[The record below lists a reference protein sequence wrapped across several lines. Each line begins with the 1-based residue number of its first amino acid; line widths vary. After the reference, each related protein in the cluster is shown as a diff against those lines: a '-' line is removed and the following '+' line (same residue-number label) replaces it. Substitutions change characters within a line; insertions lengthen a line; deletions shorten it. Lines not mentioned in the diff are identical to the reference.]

1 MELFVTTGGI
11 AFRILL
17 GFFLISNFQV
27 PFVQSQPGPVGNLT
41 VVTSTTSASLSWTT
55 TAQSNVSYIVMVVE
69 ANKTSSTNSTSANVT
84 GLIPATRYT
93 FTVSA
98 VAQDNQTVG
107 SNAIIIKYTKP
118 GPVGNLTVVTST
130 TSASLSWTTP
140 AQSNVSYIVM
150 VVEANKTSSTN
161 STSANVTGL
170 IPATSYTFTVTAVAQ
185 DNQTVGSSATIIKY
199 TIPDTVGN
207 LTVMASTTSATLS
220 WNPPNG
226 GNVTYR
232 VVVVDI
238 DKIFWT
244 NSSFINVT
252 DLSPAT
258 SYTFIVTAVTQDNQ
272 TEGSNA
278 TITKYTMPD
287 TVGNLTFMASINSAS
302 LSWNPSN
309 GGNVIYKVQVVDI
322 GRILWTN
329 SSSINVT
336 DLFPATSYTFS
347 VAAVALDNQ
356 TEGSNTTIT
365 RYTLPDTVGNLT
377 FMASI
382 KSASL
387 SWNPSNGGN
396 VIYKVQI
403 VDIGR
408 ILWTNSSSINVTDL
422 FPATSYTFS
431 VTAIALDNQTEG
443 SNTSITRYTLPDTVG
458 SLTFMASI
466 KSASLSWNPSNGD
479 NVIYKVQVV
488 DIGRI
493 LWTSSSSINVTDLLL
508 ATSYTFSVAAVALD
522 NQTEGSNTTITRYT
536 LPDTVGNLTFMAST
550 TSASLSWNPPN
561 GGNVTYRVQVVDI
574 GRILWTN
581 ISSINVT
588 DLTPATSYTFS
599 VTAVALDN
607 QTEGSNVTITQY
619 TQPGTVGNLKVIV
632 SNTSAAVFWNPPY
645 GGNVTYKVMVWGN
658 GEIFWT
664 NSSSI
669 NVTDLFPATNYTF
682 RVTAVTLD
690 NQTEGISATI
700 TRYTLPNVIVNPTS
714 VALSTSSISLN
725 WNQPIGG
732 SVTYKVYLLN
742 NGTVVLTN
750 MPSINVTGLMPA
762 TSYRFSVSAVAQD
775 NKTEGNNVTMTQY
788 TKPDIV
794 NLTSVA
800 LSTSSISLN
809 WNQPHGGSVT
819 YKVYLLNN
827 GTVVLTSMLSINSVL
842 AVAQDNKT
850 EGNNVTIMQYTKPG
864 PIGNLT
870 VTASSTF
877 ALVSWN
883 LLNGSSVTYRVM
895 VVGTSKI
902 FWTNSSSIT
911 VTDLIPATNYTF
923 RVTAVALDNQTEGSS
938 ATIEQYTLPNVIV
951 NPTSVALS
959 TSSISLSW
967 SPPYG
972 GSVTYRVY
980 LLNSGTVLLTNMPSI
995 NVTGLMPATSYRF
1008 SVSAVAQ
1015 DNKTEGNNVT
1025 ITQYTKPVKVEQLN
1039 TTTITETSILLSWH
1053 QVQGVNVSYKIIVL
1067 DQQSYISTFYTST
1080 SFFNVT
1086 GLSSGTSF
1094 SFNVTALAAD
1104 NSTEGY
1110 PNTIT
1115 GCTNAA
1121 QVQNADCFGPD
1132 NNPVLNITW
1141 QPPSGSYSEINISIS
1156 NTQGLYTAFPS
1167 NNFYTVYNLK
1177 YAANYTIRITTIS
1190 CGEKSSDVV
1199 LNCKTGISSPPVPSG
1214 PLNLN
1219 VKVITYQTVT
1229 FVFKSF
1235 SNENGNI
1242 DAYAV
1247 IVTSDTG
1254 STTPNNLS
1262 LTKTYTDYNNKNT
1275 DSYVTAIITPV
1286 SEEPTVIIGDGTA
1299 YYGYTNGVLAAT
1311 KAYRIAVAAF
1321 TKLTLSGNRA
1331 SNGNLIDTAKS
1342 YFSITQF
1349 SNTINIPE
1357 NPAVIGGAVGGTL
1370 AALLILA
1377 LLTAILFIYWKRR
1390 SKKLS
1395 SSGNTVPFNKI
1406 KKFFRNI
1413 PVKVEHYEDYYLQQT
1428 ANENCGFAIEFE
1440 DLKSVGTNQSKMA
1453 GLALDNKG
1461 KNRYNNVLPYDAS
1474 RVKLLNQGN
1483 ISGDYINANYMPGYN
1498 SKKEFIAAQGPLPS
1512 TTADFWRMIWEQN
1525 VHTLIML
1532 TRCNEQ
1538 GRVKCEQY
1546 WPSSNTQTFGNI
1558 QVSLVSDTATEEWT
1572 IRDFTIKNP
1581 TSGEKRNIRH
1591 FHFTAWPDHGVPE
1604 TTDLLIKFRDL
1615 VREYMNLHSRN
1626 SPTLIHCSAGV
1637 GRTGTLIALDH
1648 LIHQID
1654 REGMADVYGIVY
1666 GLRMHRPLMVQTED
1680 QYVFLNRC
1688 AMDIIRS
1695 KDFSNSD
1702 LIYQNTA
1709 ALGIYE
1715 NFVPNFKREN
1725 GYRC

>member
-278 TITKYTMPD
+278 TITKYT
-287 TVGNLTFMASINSAS
+287 I
-302 LSWNPSN
+302 
-309 GGNVIYKVQVVDI
+309 
-322 GRILWTN
+322 
-329 SSSINVT
+329 
-336 DLFPATSYTFS
+336 
-347 VAAVALDNQ
+347 
-356 TEGSNTTIT
+356 
-365 RYTLPDTVGNLT
+365 
-377 FMASI
+377 
-382 KSASL
+382 
-387 SWNPSNGGN
+387 
-396 VIYKVQI
+396 
-403 VDIGR
+403 
-408 ILWTNSSSINVTDL
+408 
-422 FPATSYTFS
+422 
-431 VTAIALDNQTEG
+431 
-443 SNTSITRYTLPDTVG
+443 
-458 SLTFMASI
+458 
-466 KSASLSWNPSNGD
+466 
-479 NVIYKVQVV
+479 
-488 DIGRI
+488 
-493 LWTSSSSINVTDLLL
+493 
-508 ATSYTFSVAAVALD
+508 
-522 NQTEGSNTTITRYT
+522 
-536 LPDTVGNLTFMAST
+536 PDTVGNLTFMAST

-700 TRYTLPNVIVNPTS
+700 TR
-714 VALSTSSISLN
+714 
-725 WNQPIGG
+725 
-732 SVTYKVYLLN
+732 
-742 NGTVVLTN
+742 
-750 MPSINVTGLMPA
+750 
-762 TSYRFSVSAVAQD
+762 
-775 NKTEGNNVTMTQY
+775 
-788 TKPDIV
+788 
-794 NLTSVA
+794 
-800 LSTSSISLN
+800 
-809 WNQPHGGSVT
+809 
-819 YKVYLLNN
+819 
-827 GTVVLTSMLSINSVL
+827 
-842 AVAQDNKT
+842 
-850 EGNNVTIMQYTKPG
+850 
-864 PIGNLT
+864 
-870 VTASSTF
+870 
-877 ALVSWN
+877 
-883 LLNGSSVTYRVM
+883 
-895 VVGTSKI
+895 
-902 FWTNSSSIT
+902 
-911 VTDLIPATNYTF
+911 
-923 RVTAVALDNQTEGSS
+923 
-938 ATIEQYTLPNVIV
+938 YTLPNVIV

-1395 SSGNTVPFNKI
+1395 SSGNTVPFNK
-1406 KKFFRNI
+1406 
-1413 PVKVEHYEDYYLQQT
+1413 
-1428 ANENCGFAIEFE
+1428 
-1440 DLKSVGTNQSKMA
+1440 
-1453 GLALDNKG
+1453 
-1461 KNRYNNVLPYDAS
+1461 
-1474 RVKLLNQGN
+1474 
-1483 ISGDYINANYMPGYN
+1483 
-1498 SKKEFIAAQGPLPS
+1498 
-1512 TTADFWRMIWEQN
+1512 
-1525 VHTLIML
+1525 
-1532 TRCNEQ
+1532 
-1538 GRVKCEQY
+1538 
-1546 WPSSNTQTFGNI
+1546 
-1558 QVSLVSDTATEEWT
+1558 
-1572 IRDFTIKNP
+1572 
-1581 TSGEKRNIRH
+1581 
-1591 FHFTAWPDHGVPE
+1591 
-1604 TTDLLIKFRDL
+1604 
-1615 VREYMNLHSRN
+1615 
-1626 SPTLIHCSAGV
+1626 
-1637 GRTGTLIALDH
+1637 
-1648 LIHQID
+1648 
-1654 REGMADVYGIVY
+1654 
-1666 GLRMHRPLMVQTED
+1666 
-1680 QYVFLNRC
+1680 
-1688 AMDIIRS
+1688 
-1695 KDFSNSD
+1695 
-1702 LIYQNTA
+1702 
-1709 ALGIYE
+1709 
-1715 NFVPNFKREN
+1715 
-1725 GYRC
+1725 

>member
-278 TITKYTMPD
+278 TITKYT
-287 TVGNLTFMASINSAS
+287 I
-302 LSWNPSN
+302 
-309 GGNVIYKVQVVDI
+309 
-322 GRILWTN
+322 
-329 SSSINVT
+329 
-336 DLFPATSYTFS
+336 
-347 VAAVALDNQ
+347 
-356 TEGSNTTIT
+356 
-365 RYTLPDTVGNLT
+365 
-377 FMASI
+377 
-382 KSASL
+382 
-387 SWNPSNGGN
+387 
-396 VIYKVQI
+396 
-403 VDIGR
+403 
-408 ILWTNSSSINVTDL
+408 
-422 FPATSYTFS
+422 
-431 VTAIALDNQTEG
+431 
-443 SNTSITRYTLPDTVG
+443 
-458 SLTFMASI
+458 
-466 KSASLSWNPSNGD
+466 
-479 NVIYKVQVV
+479 
-488 DIGRI
+488 
-493 LWTSSSSINVTDLLL
+493 
-508 ATSYTFSVAAVALD
+508 
-522 NQTEGSNTTITRYT
+522 
-536 LPDTVGNLTFMAST
+536 PDTVGNLTFMAST

-775 NKTEGNNVTMTQY
+775 NKTEGNNVTMT
-788 TKPDIV
+788 
-794 NLTSVA
+794 
-800 LSTSSISLN
+800 
-809 WNQPHGGSVT
+809 
-819 YKVYLLNN
+819 
-827 GTVVLTSMLSINSVL
+827 
-842 AVAQDNKT
+842 
-850 EGNNVTIMQYTKPG
+850 QYTKPG

-1395 SSGNTVPFNKI
+1395 SSGNTVPFNK
-1406 KKFFRNI
+1406 
-1413 PVKVEHYEDYYLQQT
+1413 
-1428 ANENCGFAIEFE
+1428 
-1440 DLKSVGTNQSKMA
+1440 
-1453 GLALDNKG
+1453 
-1461 KNRYNNVLPYDAS
+1461 
-1474 RVKLLNQGN
+1474 
-1483 ISGDYINANYMPGYN
+1483 
-1498 SKKEFIAAQGPLPS
+1498 
-1512 TTADFWRMIWEQN
+1512 
-1525 VHTLIML
+1525 
-1532 TRCNEQ
+1532 
-1538 GRVKCEQY
+1538 
-1546 WPSSNTQTFGNI
+1546 
-1558 QVSLVSDTATEEWT
+1558 
-1572 IRDFTIKNP
+1572 
-1581 TSGEKRNIRH
+1581 
-1591 FHFTAWPDHGVPE
+1591 
-1604 TTDLLIKFRDL
+1604 
-1615 VREYMNLHSRN
+1615 
-1626 SPTLIHCSAGV
+1626 
-1637 GRTGTLIALDH
+1637 
-1648 LIHQID
+1648 
-1654 REGMADVYGIVY
+1654 
-1666 GLRMHRPLMVQTED
+1666 
-1680 QYVFLNRC
+1680 
-1688 AMDIIRS
+1688 
-1695 KDFSNSD
+1695 
-1702 LIYQNTA
+1702 
-1709 ALGIYE
+1709 
-1715 NFVPNFKREN
+1715 
-1725 GYRC
+1725 